1 MRTYIKHS
9 RFQKKICLREP
20 SIVRFAKSMLWIKIK
35 QGADLVL
42 SHLMRGAWIEIDQ
55 RTERI
60 FAEETR

>member
-1 MRTYIKHS
+1 
-9 RFQKKICLREP
+9 
-20 SIVRFAKSMLWIKIK
+20 MLWIKIK